1 MIIDV
6 KDAFSMIAQ
15 WDRWSGNGYAALN
28 YPSVSISSASHM
40 LGGSVR
46 ASGLTDEEGQAIDR
60 ALARVAHISPH
71 MFNVT
76 VAFVRADGS
85 CSAVERNTGVNRKAV
100 GALANAGL
108 EVCGEFIRVE
118 LTGYH
123 ETLAVATS

>member
-1 MIIDV
+1 MILDT

-15 WDRWSGNGYAALN
+15 WDRWSGNGYSHLN

-40 LGGSVR
+40 LGGAV
-46 ASGLTDEEGQAIDR
+46 ASAGLTDEEGQAIDR
-60 ALARVAHISPH
+60 ALAKVAQISPH

-108 EVCGEFIRVE
+108 EVCGEFIRQE
-118 LTGYH
+118 M
-123 ETLAVATS
+123 AAK